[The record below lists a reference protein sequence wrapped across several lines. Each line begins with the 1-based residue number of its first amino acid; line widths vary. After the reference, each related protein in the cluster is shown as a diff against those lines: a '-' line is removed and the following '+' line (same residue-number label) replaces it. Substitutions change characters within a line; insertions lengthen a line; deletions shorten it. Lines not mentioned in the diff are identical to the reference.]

1 MLIYLLIFGECK
13 YYNESIKKIYL
24 PYSHSISVNAV
35 WSISI
40 QKSRDNISSNL
51 CKMDIYCFNN
61 VDISFDIL
69 SGGYIY
75 INNSKDI

>member
-13 YYNESIKKIYL
+13 YYNEFIKKIYL

-40 QKSRDNISSNL
+40 QKSRDNISGNIS
-51 CKMDIYCFNN
+51 KMDIYYFYN
-61 VDISFDIL
+61 VNISFYIL
-69 SGGYIY
+69 S
-75 INNSKDI
+75 